1 MLTLPEDGINILGT
15 ESYPLCTGLSIE
27 GDTLVLQS
35 NDDRERRLSGG
46 AQERN
51 LSREGFKKTVLLYIV
66 SRVIEALDTYIE
78 FCTHQLHR

>member
-51 LSREGFKKTVLLYIV
+51 LSRQGFKKTEPFYIIGRAIEVL
-66 SRVIEALDTYIE
+66 STYIE
-78 FCTHQLHR
+78 FAPPHLHR